1 MLNTASESYRSTHVQ
16 VWYKYLKSQ
25 FGTMYIMQLVL
36 SESKLGLLYGQ
47 VPTVTLVGEN
57 ISLYPAHR
65 ERVPSTYCYSLIYG
79 EETQVVY
86 RVACRKLPG
95 NGFLCKLCASNRRSY
110 SE

>member
-16 VWYKYLKSQ
+16 
-25 FGTMYIMQLVL
+25 GTMYIMQLVL

-47 VPTVTLVGEN
+47 VQTVTLVGEN

-65 ERVPSTYCYSLIYG
+65 EGVPSTYCYSLIYG

-86 RVACRKLPG
+86 RIACRKLPG
-95 NGFLCKLCASNRRSY
+95 NGFCVSFVLATEGATVNS
-110 SE
+110 